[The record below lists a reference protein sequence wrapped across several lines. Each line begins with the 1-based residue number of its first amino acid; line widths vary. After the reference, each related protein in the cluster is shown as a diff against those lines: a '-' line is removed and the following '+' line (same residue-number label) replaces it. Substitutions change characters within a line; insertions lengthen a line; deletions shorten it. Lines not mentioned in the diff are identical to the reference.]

1 VSAYGAGQRLEQ
13 AKVIAYASAAVG
25 VLLSIAG
32 LLAAS
37 RGARIIDLVVGAALI
52 ALGSYRVSRSKRL
65 AAAEERALKRVHAG

>member
-1 VSAYGAGQRLEQ
+1 
-13 AKVIAYASAAVG
+13 VIAYASAAVG

>member
-1 VSAYGAGQRLEQ
+1 
-13 AKVIAYASAAVG
+13 